1 MSLSIANLIKPTT
14 PNQQQQGS
22 IIWNHMMIAPT
33 DNIYEM
39 ATRILFTSVKW
50 TRTQRS
56 FLTLPFSDQALLL
69 EDAWSDLFILTAIE
83 TKFITNESKYI
94 LYSIFKLDNNHN
106 F

>member
-1 MSLSIANLIKPTT
+1 
-14 PNQQQQGS
+14 
-22 IIWNHMMIAPT
+22 MIAPT

-39 ATRILFTSVKW
+39 ATRILFSSVKW

-83 TKFITNESKYI
+83 TKFITNESKYFFYYFI
-94 LYSIFKLDNNHN
+94 LIKTKDLIFKAYYS
-106 F
+106 